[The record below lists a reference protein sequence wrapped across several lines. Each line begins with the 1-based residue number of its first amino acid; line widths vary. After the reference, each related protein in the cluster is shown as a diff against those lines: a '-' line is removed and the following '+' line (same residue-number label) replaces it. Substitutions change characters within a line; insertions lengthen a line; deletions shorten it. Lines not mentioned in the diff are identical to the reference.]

1 MAENESEIKIPIT
14 AEADL
19 TGFEETTQAAQGMQ
33 QAVEQAAT
41 QPLPTH
47 QQAAEQVE
55 KAAAAKQKERK
66 AAEDAAAAEEK
77 LHRQMELAKKSRNEL
92 IKELE
97 RLAKLRKEAADA
109 GDIEAFER
117 LTAQSAECR
126 EAFEKLNQG
135 LELTNIQFTQQAQMG
150 MMAGQTLGSIGQL
163 AAEGGGNVAGM
174 AAQFLSLGQAIKA
187 GLGPVGW
194 AMMALQGLQMA
205 WDYFTQ
211 KQEDARK
218 AAEES
223 EKALAKLN
231 ETLLQHAEAAAR
243 ANYEAQKGYVDE
255 RADAEQKAADEAL
268 AAMDRQHAAAQRTS
282 TQRLELLR
290 GEVEQQKV
298 LMNAKLTA
306 GQMTQQQYDAE
317 LRALEDNLK
326 HEERLEADAADRR
339 KYDRLRAEEEL
350 NAELA
355 KTRQALA
362 SELKRQMAPELERQ
376 WTDAENARYADI
388 VGQYESLKRVIEARK
403 ATVETIN
410 KQMEAEKAADDR
422 DEEKI
427 RDLRDLRT
435 EAEQDILAA
444 NDRLRELDETA
455 AAEFKGIMESAA
467 YNEEAR
473 HMTGVHLLQ
482 YAHTVNRQ
490 LMDANAAA
498 ESAWNDVEN
507 ARRQQ
512 EELRQNGEMRDA
524 TRKAEEQRA
533 DAARRAVEIEQ
544 QAIDREWEWTD
555 MQQQALTA
563 QKEWLEVQLGKLA
576 EGSDLWR
583 DYSTRLKSVNEAM
596 AAERAAE
603 LTALQPARRYAAA
616 DARTQEEIYLADRQ
630 LLEGKLAKLRTEL
643 ASGQNLTPALRQ
655 QLEKQVVD
663 AERQLAGLAQAELRS
678 KMSER
683 MAAVN
688 GMATTQNYQV
698 RDRRTQRQIMEA
710 DAAILSARR
719 AELRKLLA
727 TPGLDAA
734 TQQQINNA
742 LRATERQIAGLQEAW
757 RDNRAASARW
767 LRELQPPRLQAKNKM
782 MQRHLDATAAAYAR
796 TARLAEQAAQRG
808 DTKAVE
814 RYQRQMQRLADVI
827 DRRAKDSQAGSRLQR
842 QADDALRAM
851 SRQQVAAERAT
862 RGSTRA
868 TQRKQRAD
876 EQAARTAEWNA
887 QRAGRQTNREQVK
900 VQQLNSELSA
910 MRTAMNRMESEHAR
924 LKNEISGLAAAVVN
938 CANAA
943 ADSAAAAASGAAA
956 AAAATG
962 NLQRQVARLQKQID
976 RLNRKI

>member
-1 MAENESEIKIPIT
+1 MADDEIKIPIT
-14 AEADL
+14 AEADVS
-19 TGFEETTQAAQGMQ
+19 GFEETTQAAQGMQ

-41 QPLPTH
+41 QPLPAH

-66 AAEDAAAAEEK
+66 AAEDAAVAEEK
-77 LHRQMELAKKSRNEL
+77 LRRQMELAKKSRNEL

-109 GDIEAFER
+109 GDTEAFER

-126 EAFEKLNQG
+126 EAFEKMNQG

-150 MMAGQTLGSIGQL
+150 MMAGQTLGSIGQM

-205 WDYFTQ
+205 WDFFTQ
-211 KQEDARK
+211 KQEEARK

-243 ANYEAQKGYVDE
+243 ASYEAQKGYVDE
-255 RADAEQKAADEAL
+255 RANAEQKAADEAL
-268 AAMDRQHAAAQRTS
+268 AAMDRQHAAAQRTA

-290 GEVEQQKV
+290 GEVEQQKM
-298 LMNAKLTA
+298 LLAAKLSA
-306 GQMTQQQYDAE
+306 GQITQQQHDAE
-317 LRALEDNLK
+317 LRALEYRLK
-326 HEERLEADAADRR
+326 REEQLEADAADRR
-339 KYDRLRAEEEL
+339 KYDRLRAEEEMHE
-350 NAELA
+350 ELA
-355 KTRQALA
+355 RTRQALA
-362 SELKRQMAPELERQ
+362 SELERQMAPELERQ
-376 WTDAENARYADI
+376 WTDAENERYADI
-388 VGQYESLKRVIEARK
+388 VGQYESLKKVIEARK
-403 ATVETIN
+403 AAVETIN

-427 RDLRDLRT
+427 RELRNRRT
-435 EAEQDILAA
+435 EAEQDILDA
-444 NDRLRELDETA
+444 NDRLRELDEMAT
-455 AAEFKGIMESAA
+455 AEFKGIMESAA

-498 ESAWNDVEN
+498 ESAWNDVES
-507 ARRQQ
+507 ARQQQ
-512 EELRQNGEMRDA
+512 EELRQEGEMRDA
-524 TRKAEEQRA
+524 
-533 DAARRAVEIEQ
+533 ARRAEGQRAEAVRQAAEIEQ
-544 QAIDREWEWTD
+544 QAAEREREWASV
-555 MQQQALTA
+555 QQQALTA

-576 EGSDLWR
+576 DGSELWN
-583 DYSTRLKSVNEAM
+583 DYSARLKSVNEAM
-596 AAERAAE
+596 SAERVAT

-616 DARTQEEIYLADRQ
+616 DTRTQEEIYNADRQ
-630 LLEGKLAKLRTEL
+630 L
-643 ASGQNLTPALRQ
+643 
-655 QLEKQVVD
+655 LEKQVVD
-663 AERQLAGLAQAELRS
+663 AERQLAGLAQAELRD
-678 KMSER
+678 KISER
-683 MAAVN
+683 MATVN
-688 GMATTQNYQV
+688 GMATTQQYQV

-710 DAAILSARR
+710 DAAILTARR
-719 AELRKLLA
+719 AELRKLLN

-782 MQRHLDATAAAYAR
+782 MQRHLDAAAAAYAR

-842 QADDALRAM
+842 QADNALRSL
-851 SRQQVAAERAT
+851 SRQQVATEKAT
-862 RGSTRA
+862 RGSARA
-868 TQRKQRAD
+868 AQRKQRAD
-876 EQAARTAEWNA
+876 EQAARQAEKDA
-887 QRAGRQTNREQVK
+887 RRTGRQGAREQNK
-900 VQQLNSELSA
+900 VQHLNAELSSMRSA
-910 MRTAMNRMESEHAR
+910 MARMEAEHGK
-924 LKNEISGLAAAVVN
+924 LKNEINSLAAAVQN
-938 CANAA
+938 CASAA
-943 ADSAAAAASGAAA
+943 AEGASAAASGASACA
-956 AAAATG
+956 SATRS
-962 NLQRQVARLQKQID
+962 LQRSVANLQKQID
-976 RLNRKI
+976 RIHRKI

>member
-1 MAENESEIKIPIT
+1 MAEDESEIKIPIT

-19 TGFEETTQAAQGMQ
+19 TGFEETTQAAQDMQ

-41 QPLPTH
+41 QPMPAY

-66 AAEDAAAAEEK
+66 AAEEAAAAEEK
-77 LHRQMELAKKSRNEL
+77 LRRQMELAKKSRNEL

-97 RLAKLRKEAADA
+97 RLARLRKEAAA
-109 GDIEAFER
+109 SGDMEAFER

-135 LELTNIQFTQQAQMG
+135 LELTNIQFTQHAQMG
-150 MMAGQTLGSIGQL
+150 MMAGQTLGSIGQM

-174 AAQFLSLGQAIKA
+174 AAQFLALGQAIKA

-211 KQEDARK
+211 KQEEARK

-243 ANYEAQKGYVDE
+243 ASYEAQKGYVDE
-255 RADAEQKAADEAL
+255 RANAEQKAADEAL
-268 AAMDRQHAAAQRTS
+268 AAMDRQHAAAQRTA

-298 LMNAKLTA
+298 LLAAKLSA
-306 GQMTQQQYDAE
+306 GQITQQQHDAE
-317 LRALEDNLK
+317 LRALEYRLK
-326 HEERLEADAADRR
+326 REEQLEADAADRR
-339 KYDRLRAEEEL
+339 RYDRLRAEEEMHE
-350 NAELA
+350 ELA
-355 KTRQALA
+355 RTRQALA
-362 SELKRQMAPELERQ
+362 SELERQMAPELERQ

-388 VGQYESLKRVIEARK
+388 VGQYEALKSVIEARR

-427 RDLRDLRT
+427 RELRARRT
-435 EAEQDILAA
+435 EAEQDILDA
-444 NDRLRELDETA
+444 NDRLRELDEMAT
-455 AAEFKGIMESAA
+455 AEFKGIMESAA

-498 ESAWNDVEN
+498 ESAWNDVES
-507 ARRQQ
+507 ARQQQ
-512 EELRQNGEMRDA
+512 EELRQEGEMRDA
-524 TRKAEEQRA
+524 ARRAEEQRA
-533 DAARRAVEIEQ
+533 EAVRQAAEIEQ
-544 QAIDREWEWTD
+544 QAADREREWASV
-555 MQQQALTA
+555 QQQALAA

-576 EGSDLWR
+576 EGSELWN
-583 DYSTRLKSVNEAM
+583 DYSARLKSVNEAM
-596 AAERAAE
+596 AAERVAT

-616 DARTQEEIYLADRQ
+616 DTRTQEEIYNADRQ
-630 LLEGKLAKLRTEL
+630 LLEGKLNRLRAEL
-643 ASGQNLTPALRQ
+643 SSGQNLTQELRK

-663 AERQLAGLAQAELRS
+663 AERQLAGLAQAELRD
-678 KMSER
+678 KISER

-688 GMATTQNYQV
+688 GMATTQQYQV

-710 DAAILSARR
+710 DAAILTARR
-719 AELRKLLA
+719 AELRKLLN

-734 TQQQINNA
+734 AQQQINNA

-782 MQRHLDATAAAYAR
+782 MQRSLDATAAAYAR

-814 RYQRQMQRLADVI
+814 RYQRRMQQLAEAI
-827 DRRAKDSQAGSRLQR
+827 DRRARDSQAGTRLQR
-842 QADDALRAM
+842 QADDSLRALT
-851 SRQQVAAERAT
+851 RQQVATEQAASGT
-862 RGSTRA
+862 AKA
-868 TQRKQRAD
+868 TQRRRRAE
-876 EQAARTAEWNA
+876 EQAARNAESNARRTSATA
-887 QRAGRQTNREQVK
+887 GREQVK
-900 VQQLNSELSA
+900 VQQLNAELSSTRA
-910 MRTAMNRMESEHAR
+910 AMNRMEAEHGK
-924 LKNEISGLAAAVVN
+924 LKNEISALAAAVVN

-943 ADSAAAAASGAAA
+943 AKGAGVAAAGAAA